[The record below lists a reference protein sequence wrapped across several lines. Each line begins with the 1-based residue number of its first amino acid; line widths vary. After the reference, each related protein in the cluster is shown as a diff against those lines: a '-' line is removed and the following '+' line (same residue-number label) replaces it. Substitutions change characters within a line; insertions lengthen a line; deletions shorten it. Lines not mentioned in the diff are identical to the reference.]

1 MDPEKWSKF
10 DEVGRLKVWREVLH
24 KENAFYD
31 MATQNTGKQLLADLE
46 AKLQKF
52 DEERA
57 EAHAKMAE
65 MEKNL
70 LMGTKKK
77 AGGTAMTRM
86 PAAQTKRRARV
97 RALEGEGGWTLRES
111 RKCPDLFYYHNPK
124 TNETRWDAPPDL
136 RPWTPKTPK

>member
-77 AGGTAMTRM
+77 VGGTAMTRK

-97 RALEGEGGWTLRES
+97 RALEGEGGWWLYTEGR
-111 RKCPDLFYYHNPK
+111 F
-124 TNETRWDAPPDL
+124 
-136 RPWTPKTPK
+136 